1 MRNIW
6 WEILSIN
13 SHSQWWDNPW
23 WWDRLQVKLRW
34 CQTNR
39 RCTCSLVSLE
49 WCHSRRWWH
58 QNSNKWWCILNS
70 LWWWTKVKFLI
81 KLMDPR
87 KSSSNNK
94 LFKPFLKIY
103 FATLTAAT
111 SLERIIVSM
120 NCVVKGDV
128 ANECVKNIWVDL
140 HVWQKISMLHT
151 RLFASIV
158 RKDQRSVRKFIAWSL
173 F

>member
-1 MRNIW
+1 MEDRKMRNIW

-39 RCTCSLVSLE
+39 WCTCSLVSLE

-70 LWWWTKVKFLI
+70 LWWWIRVKFLI
-81 KLMDPR
+81 KLLDHR
-87 KSSSNNK
+87 KSSSNK
-94 LFKPFLKIY
+94 KSFTPFLKIY

-111 SLERIIVSM
+111 SLERIIVNM
-120 NCVVKGDV
+120 NSGVKEDV
-128 ANECVKNIWVDL
+128 ANEFVKNIWVGL
-140 HVWQKISMLHT
+140 HV
-151 RLFASIV
+151 
-158 RKDQRSVRKFIAWSL
+158 
-173 F
+173 